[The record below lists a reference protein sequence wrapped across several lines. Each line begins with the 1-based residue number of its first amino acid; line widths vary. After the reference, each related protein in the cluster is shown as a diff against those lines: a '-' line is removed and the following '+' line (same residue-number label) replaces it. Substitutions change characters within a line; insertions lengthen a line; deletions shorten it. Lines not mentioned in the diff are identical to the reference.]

1 MTALRTVR
9 IKVSVSALACSSFRS
24 LGRRSRCSF
33 KGRRDE
39 RRLGSGRAMNISWLS
54 KLPAACEYGIPSG
67 GLDRGRTYHDGA
79 EDGLRYDGPVEH
91 KRATQGRAAFLIYQ
105 NATLNKIWVAFEVWL
120 SELLLLIVYGQTSFF
135 QSQFV
140 FCQFFNGKSICERNR
155 FVISD
160 TFARKN

>member
-1 MTALRTVR
+1 MAPCASCGRLGLVPG
-9 IKVSVSALACSSFRS
+9 VSVYECQLLDRIADDGVENRTDKDVRSALACSSLRS
-24 LGRRSRCSF
+24 LGRRSRRSF

-91 KRATQGRAAFLIYQ
+91 KRATQDGRF
-105 NATLNKIWVAFEVWL
+105 
-120 SELLLLIVYGQTSFF
+120 S
-135 QSQFV
+135 
-140 FCQFFNGKSICERNR
+140 
-155 FVISD
+155 
-160 TFARKN
+160 

>member
-1 MTALRTVR
+1 MAVETAGSVR
-9 IKVSVSALACSSFRS
+9 IRNSVR
-24 LGRRSRCSF
+24 
-33 KGRRDE
+33 
-39 RRLGSGRAMNISWLS
+39 
-54 KLPAACEYGIPSG
+54 

>member
-9 IKVSVSALACSSFRS
+9 IKVSVSALACSSLRS
-24 LGRRSRCSF
+24 LGRRSCRSF
-33 KGRRDE
+33 RGRQDE

-67 GLDRGRTYHDGA
+67 GWIEAGRTTMERKTD
-79 EDGLRYDGPVEH
+79 YDMMDH

-105 NATLNKIWVAFEVWL
+105 NATLNKIWVAFGVWL

>member
-1 MTALRTVR
+1 MTNQD
-9 IKVSVSALACSSFRS
+9 KEFM
-24 LGRRSRCSF
+24 F
-33 KGRRDE
+33 
-39 RRLGSGRAMNISWLS
+39 
-54 KLPAACEYGIPSG
+54 
-67 GLDRGRTYHDGA
+67 
-79 EDGLRYDGPVEH
+79 
-91 KRATQGRAAFLIYQ
+91 AFLFFPIIIDFTEICTPNACIHVCIYK
-105 NATLNKIWVAFEVWL
+105 NATLNKIWEAFEIWL